1 MLWFFV
7 KFRHNVPPFALQE
20 QEKVDLD
27 PMEDLFPDL
36 ESHTLL
42 ELYQSFDCQGLVDID
57 I

>member
-7 KFRHNVPPFALQE
+7 NLDIMYPFALQE